1 MKQGPDVADVG
12 GLGGGEAVHSVS
24 EGLNTEGGVAV
35 SGLQAN
41 LSVVRPDAGDMV
53 I

>member
-1 MKQGPDVADVG
+1 MTS
-12 GLGGGEAVHSVS
+12 EAGTSCSGCRRARGS

-41 LSVVRPDAGDMV
+41 LSVVRPDAGDTV